1 MQSELTFHIVETD
14 VGYVGVVI
22 SDAGLRYTTLPCK
35 TREEALTGVST
46 LGALR
51 EAPGAAVASVAH
63 DIRKLAMGK
72 QVDMSGY
79 IDWDGITPFRRA
91 VLEETMRIPMG
102 ETRTYAD
109 LAAVAGNPRA
119 ARAVGRVM
127 ATNPL
132 PFVIPCHRVVGSNG
146 TLHGYGGGLDLK
158 ERLLRVEGALG

>member
-1 MQSELTFHIVETD
+1 MHSKLSFHIVETD
-14 VGYVGVVI
+14 VGFVGIVL
-22 SDAGLRYTTLPCK
+22 SGKGLCYTTLPRM
-35 TREEALTGVST
+35 TRVEAMTDVST
-46 LGALR
+46 LGALD
-51 EAPGAAVASVAH
+51 EAPESAVSPIAS
-63 DIRKLAMGK
+63 DIRALATGRA
-72 QVDMSGY
+72 VDMSPY

-109 LAAVAGNPRA
+109 LAAIAGNPRA

-146 TLHGYGGGLDLK
+146 TLHGYGGGLELK
-158 ERLLRVEGALG
+158 AKLLRVEGALG

>member
-1 MQSELTFHIVETD
+1 VQSELSFHIVETE

-22 SDAGLRYTTLPCK
+22 SDAGLRYTTLPRK
-35 TREEALTGVST
+35 TRGEALTDVST

-51 EAPGAAVASVAH
+51 EASESAVSRIAN
-63 DIRKLAMGK
+63 DIRTLATG
-72 QVDMSGY
+72 QSVDMSRHV
-79 IDWDGITPFRRA
+79 DWDGITPFRRA
-91 VLEETMRIPMG
+91 VLEQTMAIPMG
-102 ETRTYAD
+102 ETRTYAEI
-109 LAAVAGNPRA
+109 AANAGNPRA

-158 ERLLRVEGALG
+158 ERLLKVERALS